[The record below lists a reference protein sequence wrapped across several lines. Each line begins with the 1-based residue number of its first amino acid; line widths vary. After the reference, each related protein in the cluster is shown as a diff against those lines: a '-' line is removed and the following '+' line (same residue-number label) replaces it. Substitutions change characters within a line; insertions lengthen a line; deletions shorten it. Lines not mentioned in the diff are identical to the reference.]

1 MWQLTP
7 MPDNAELAMML
18 KAASSETLQITLGSI
33 QVDVNWFV
41 RLMPG
46 RSMEII
52 SPFERKA
59 VQLADLS
66 GIFQPQRCKPESWLR

>member
-7 MPDNAELAMML
+7 MPDNAELAML

-33 QVDVNWFV
+33 QVDVNLFV